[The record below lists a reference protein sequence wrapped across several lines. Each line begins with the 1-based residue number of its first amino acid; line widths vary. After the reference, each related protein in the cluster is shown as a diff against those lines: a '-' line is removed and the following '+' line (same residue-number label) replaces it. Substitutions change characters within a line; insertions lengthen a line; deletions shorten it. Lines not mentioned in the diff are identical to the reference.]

1 MLLRSVAQS
10 FSILGTKWQAETM
23 HSVLKRKERMTLTF
37 FYLISLPN
45 GVTTFANK
53 FLMSVKS

>member
-1 MLLRSVAQS
+1 MQQQLCTASRGSDNLILMLLRSVAQS

-37 FYLISLPN
+37 F
-45 GVTTFANK
+45 T
-53 FLMSVKS
+53 